1 MIMIKMVHGI
11 NLKKF
16 LNLRLYLFIP
26 FLLLIFSNNSYS
38 ASNPRDCLT
47 KKDILTKSELELI
60 IQETETGLVAWE
72 NAREY
77 NYLLSDLN
85 LLYYCYQNI
94 NEKEK
99 FFLKFEYLIDQK
111 IISKN
116 IYENWVDEKLFFKE
130 DWPGLFWNYLFIK
143 QENTSKK
150 NKKKKYLTVTISPKT
165 TKTGIISKL
174 CLIYLV

>member
-1 MIMIKMVHGI
+1 
-11 NLKKF
+11 
-16 LNLRLYLFIP
+16 
-26 FLLLIFSNNSYS
+26 LLIFSNNSYS

-99 FFLKFEYLIDQK
+99 FFLKLEYLIDQK

-130 DWPGLFWNYLFIK
+130 DWPDLFWNYLFIK
-143 QENTSKK
+143 QETASKI
-150 NKKKKYLTVTISPKT
+150 NKKKKIPDSNYFPKNNKDWNYI
-165 TKTGIISKL
+165 KTLFDILSLDKER
-174 CLIYLV
+174 

>member
-16 LNLRLYLFIP
+16 PNLIVYLFFTLI
-26 FLLLIFSNNSYS
+26 FLSFSNNAFS
-38 ASNPRDCLT
+38 ASNPRDCLS

-60 IQETETGLVAWE
+60 IQETEIGLVAWE

-77 NYLLSDLN
+77 NYLLSDLS
-85 LLYYCYQNI
+85 LIYYCYESI
-94 NEKEK
+94 NKKEK
-99 FFLKFEYLIDQK
+99 FFLKLEYLIDQK

-130 DWPGLFWNYLFIK
+130 DWPDLFWNYLFIK
-143 QENTSKK
+143 QETASKK
-150 NKKKKYLTVTISPKT
+150 NKEKKNT
-165 TKTGIISKL
+165 
-174 CLIYLV
+174 